1 MSRPGYAETQQQG
14 HNLLRAQLLKAAGID
29 FEKQAR
35 LLQKAVNKLESKLDA
50 KKTEVISFQ
59 GQVTDTVEL
68 DDHAAQLR
76 ASEAI
81 TDLLGAKPS
90 KQTGDGQGDVHI
102 HITFPDACRPTN
114 AIDVSTDQTPLQVV
128 DGTLSGETLCDEV
141 KENNNLESN
150 AS

>member
-29 FEKQAR
+29 FDRQAR

-50 KKTEVISFQ
+50 KRTEIISFQ

-90 KQTGDGQGDVHI
+90 KQTGDGQGDVI
-102 HITFPDACRPTN
+102 INITFPQACMPTN
-114 AIDVSTDQTPLQVV
+114 AIDVSTGQTPLQVV
-128 DGTLSGETLCDEV
+128 GGTIDDEALSADVNEINEMR
-141 KENNNLESN
+141 
-150 AS
+150 

>member
-29 FEKQAR
+29 FDRQAS
-35 LLQKAVNKLESKLDA
+35 LLRKAINKLESKLDA
-50 KKTEVISFQ
+50 KRTEVITYQ

-81 TDLLGAKPS
+81 TDLLGAQPS
-90 KQTGDGQGDVHI
+90 KQTGDGQGDVI
-102 HITFPDACRPTN
+102 INITFPTACQPTS
-114 AIDVSTDQTPLQVV
+114 AIDVSTGQTPLQVV
-128 DGTLSGETLCDEV
+128 DGTQPSEALSTEV
-141 KENNNLESN
+141 SVINELE
-150 AS
+150 